1 MRISFRSTSSFAL
14 VLAPVFAAFL
24 LQVSCSSSSNAQP
37 PKPTFDSGTSDATV
51 HDSSANDAGV
61 TDPPAED
68 ATADT
73 GPIAETGPVAETGPK
88 DSGVAD
94 ASLFTIDGG
103 ADCHPTGN
111 QTTLSA
117 SGAGLPSQ
125 GLRLWLRAD
134 HGIYGSINDAGDLGV
149 CAWLDLSGNNTVLTN
164 ATSDRPA
171 LRATGVG
178 GQAALQFSTGT
189 QDLVVAGVL
198 GIGPTS
204 PRTFIAVEM
213 LTSANGRFNPII
225 QGQGGSPGAY
235 IAIDANTWMT
245 AGNVEGAYVAN
256 NSFDTMTPT
265 STMEA
270 RVHVL
275 TVTAA
280 MTVGTPIQ
288 GTIDYR
294 VNGATQAMN
303 LRAGSGNYEDYSG
316 ANFTAVGGFGTPS
329 RGGTTTGG
337 LVAEVLAY
345 DRALTANERVAVET
359 TLKTRYAIP

>member
-1 MRISFRSTSSFAL
+1 MRFSFRNSSSFAL
-14 VLAPVFAAFL
+14 VLAPVLAAFVV
-24 LQVSCSSSSNAQP
+24 QVSCGSSNAEP
-37 PKPTFDSGTSDATV
+37 PNPTFDSGTFDAKAD
-51 HDSSANDAGV
+51 DSSANDAG
-61 TDPPAED
+61 TDGSGND

-73 GPIAETGPVAETGPK
+73 GPQ

-94 ASLFTIDGG
+94 AALFAIDGG

-111 QTTLSA
+111 QNTLAA
-117 SGAGLPSQ
+117 SVAGLPSQ
-125 GLRLWLRAD
+125 GLKLWLRAD
-134 HGIYGSINDAGDLGV
+134 HGIYGSTNDAGDLGV
-149 CAWLDLSGNNTVLTN
+149 CAWLDLSGNMAVFTN
-164 ATSDRPA
+164 AVPPERPT
-171 LRATGVG
+171 LRSTGLG
-178 GQAALQFSTGT
+178 GQAAVQFSTAT
-189 QDLVVAGVL
+189 QDLVVGGVL

-225 QGQGGSPGAY
+225 QGQGGSPGTY
-235 IAIDANTWMT
+235 ISIDANTWMT
-245 AGNVEGAYVAN
+245 AGNVEGAYIAN
-256 NSFDTMTPT
+256 NSFDTATAT
-265 STMEA
+265 STTEA
-270 RVHVL
+270 RVHVF

-294 VNGATQAMN
+294 VNGATQTMN
-303 LRAGSGNYEDYSG
+303 LRFGSGNYEDYSG

-345 DRALTANERVAVET
+345 DRALTVTERVAVET
-359 TLKTRYAIP
+359 ALKARYAIP